1 MLERKEHDNTSEKE
15 LNGTE
20 SNLLDRV
27 QSRGHEDAH
36 ETWEWEPPRRD
47 ATYKTQLSRDEEHN
61 KWNENSTRGN
71 QEKIRGCRTG
81 QQFGRQSNGKQAS

>member
-1 MLERKEHDNTSEKE
+1 MKRQRNMLERKEHDNTSEKE

-36 ETWEWEPPRRD
+36 ET
-47 ATYKTQLSRDEEHN
+47 
-61 KWNENSTRGN
+61 
-71 QEKIRGCRTG
+71 
-81 QQFGRQSNGKQAS
+81 